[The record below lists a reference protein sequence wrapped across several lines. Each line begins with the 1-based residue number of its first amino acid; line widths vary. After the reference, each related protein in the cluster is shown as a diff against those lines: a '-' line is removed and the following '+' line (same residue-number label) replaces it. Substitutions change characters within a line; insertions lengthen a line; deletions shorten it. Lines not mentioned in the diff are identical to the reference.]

1 MLPVQSYVEQFIGSG
16 EDPERII
23 DQAVEEMNTDLV
35 KLRQT
40 AAQVAWKLSLFDF
53 SASFFYTSSVIL
65 DDVVY
70 CTRFV

>member
-1 MLPVQSYVEQFIGSG
+1 MLSVQSYVEQFVGSG

-40 AAQVAWKLSLFDF
+40 AAQVTHRFLLDRLQCF
-53 SASFFYTSSVIL
+53 SFYTTSVI
-65 DDVVY
+65 
-70 CTRFV
+70 

>member
-1 MLPVQSYVEQFIGSG
+1 MLFVQSYVEQFVGSG

-40 AAQVAWKLSLFDF
+40 AAQVTHKPN
-53 SASFFYTSSVIL
+53 AS
-65 DDVVY
+65 
-70 CTRFV
+70 